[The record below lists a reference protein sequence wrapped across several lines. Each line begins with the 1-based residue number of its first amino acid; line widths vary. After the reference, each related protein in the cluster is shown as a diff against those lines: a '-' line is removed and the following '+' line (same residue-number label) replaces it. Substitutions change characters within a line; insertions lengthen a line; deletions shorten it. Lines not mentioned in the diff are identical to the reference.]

1 MRPAPAAMALSTIT
15 DAGSATTDALTD
27 NVSRASASLGKPWS
41 AKNVMLGQASVD
53 KQVADSFLNMAFAM
67 LST

>member
-1 MRPAPAAMALSTIT
+1 MRPAPASMALSTIT

-41 AKNVMLGQASVD
+41 AKNVML
-53 KQVADSFLNMAFAM
+53 
-67 LST
+67 STLLTLVVIPV